1 MSLESPSA
9 FTEAERH
16 ALAFAEEVRGL
27 AVGIVDAAIAEVV
40 FEGERDPKIYGLALL
55 CRSISNFQGA
65 MTMVRLDQAVEA
77 RMLVRSC
84 FENMFLVDKLLKHGA
99 AYVQTMRSHD
109 AASRISIGEKTLKR
123 PGFAESPAGKTVRGL
138 IKRQRAEFT
147 KPTKLTV
154 SDTAKGEIEK
164 MYPAYGLLSHDAA
177 HASVK
182 ALGRHYR
189 DTGPLAVEVVP
200 PFKPKERLETLGM
213 ACNVVLGACVGVNE
227 LLGGTS
233 QNDAVRALFER
244 FERQNWRSGKA

>member
-1 MSLESPSA
+1 
-9 FTEAERH
+9 
-16 ALAFAEEVRGL
+16 
-27 AVGIVDAAIAEVV
+27 
-40 FEGERDPKIYGLALL
+40 
-55 CRSISNFQGA
+55 
-65 MTMVRLDQAVEA
+65 
-77 RMLVRSC
+77 
-84 FENMFLVDKLLKHGA
+84 
-99 AYVQTMRSHD
+99 MRSHD

-123 PGFAESPAGKTVRGL
+123 PGFAESPAGKIVRGF
-138 IKRQRAEFT
+138 IKSQRAEFT
-147 KPTKLTV
+147 KPSKLTV

-189 DTGPLAVEVVP
+189 QARTGAPTVEVVP

-233 QNDAVRALFER
+233 QNEDSNLRRPEPPVISNER
-244 FERQNWRSGKA
+244 HPRG